1 MSEFSIIENY
11 FQSHSF
17 QRKDVKLGIGDDC
30 AITDIPEGQSL
41 VVTTDALVSGVHFPE
56 NTAPEL
62 IAQKAVAVNLSDLA
76 AMGAEPA
83 WISLALS
90 LPEQDEQW
98 LYQFSQGIR
107 EMTEY
112 YSVQLIGGDTVRGPL
127 SVTITAHGFIPKGQ
141 ALTRSRAKP
150 GDLLYVSGT
159 LGDAG
164 LGLDI
169 VKGNIKTSAAH
180 ENSIM
185 QRFNTPSPRVLMGTM
200 LRRIAS
206 SCIDISDGLLS
217 DLRHVLYAS
226 QCGALVNVEK
236 LPLSLALTQSVSIE
250 QAYEYAL
257 NGGDDYELLFTVPKE
272 MKGQLESALIN
283 ANVSATCI
291 GNVAGL
297 NEKLKLKCHGELYQ
311 STVKGYDHF
320 VE

>member
-1 MSEFSIIENY
+1 
-11 FQSHSF
+11 
-17 QRKDVKLGIGDDC
+17 
-30 AITDIPEGQSL
+30 
-41 VVTTDALVSGVHFPE
+41 
-56 NTAPEL
+56 
-62 IAQKAVAVNLSDLA
+62 
-76 AMGAEPA
+76 
-83 WISLALS
+83 
-90 LPEQDEQW
+90 
-98 LYQFSQGIR
+98 
-107 EMTEY
+107 
-112 YSVQLIGGDTVRGPL
+112 
-127 SVTITAHGFIPKGQ
+127 
-141 ALTRSRAKP
+141 
-150 GDLLYVSGT
+150 
-159 LGDAG
+159 
-164 LGLDI
+164 
-169 VKGNIKTSAAH
+169 
-180 ENSIM
+180 
-185 QRFNTPSPRVLMGTM
+185 MGTM